1 MQTSTP
7 RSIASLACILRA
19 GDTLP
24 QSALQQSLRLAAAS
38 GAHLSVTIATQHL
51 ATPYSP
57 LWMTLPSSLVAEVNA
72 QTKAKATEAGEAAKD
87 AARIAGVIADIHIQP
102 DNGGEAT
109 GSAVRA
115 ARASDLIVVDQPD
128 AVIDVKATIFE
139 EALFRSGRPVL
150 VATPKRAP
158 VVEVSKATL
167 AWDGTSHAA
176 RAAADLLSLFPG
188 LKHIDIVSVMGDKDM
203 SSSLPGAD
211 MARHLARKGVHAD
224 IVELPAGD
232 GPVANLI
239 DSFATRS
246 GADIIAMGGYGHS
259 RLRQFVIGGVT
270 SSIVRQAGT
279 NLLMSY

>member
-1 MQTSTP
+1 MPTSTH
-7 RSIASLACILRA
+7 RSITTIACILRA

-24 QSALQQSLRLAAAS
+24 QAALQQALRLAAAN

-51 ATPYSP
+51 TTPYSP

-87 AARIAGVIADIHIQP
+87 AARIAGVIADIHIQA

-109 GSAVRA
+109 EVAVRA

-128 AVIDVKATIFE
+128 AVMDVKATIFE

-158 VVEVSKATL
+158 GAEINKATL

-176 RAAADLLSLFPG
+176 RAAADLLSLFPS

-203 SSSLPGAD
+203 SSTLPGAD
-211 MARHLARKGVHAD
+211 MARHLSRKGVHTN
-224 IVELPAGD
+224 IVELPVSD
-232 GPVANLI
+232 GPVAALL
-239 DSFATRS
+239 DRFATRS
-246 GADIIAMGGYGHS
+246 GADILAMGGYGHS

-270 SSIVRQAGT
+270 SSIIQQAGT